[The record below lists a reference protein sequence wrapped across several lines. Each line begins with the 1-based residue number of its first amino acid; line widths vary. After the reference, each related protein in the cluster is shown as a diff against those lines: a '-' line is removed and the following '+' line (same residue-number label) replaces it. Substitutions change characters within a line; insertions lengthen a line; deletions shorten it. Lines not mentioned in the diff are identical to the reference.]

1 MHVIVLGAGVIGVT
15 TAWHLREA
23 GCDVTVIE
31 RETDVAQAT
40 SLGNAGV
47 IAPGYVTPWAAPGM
61 PGKIL
66 KYLFKPASPLIF
78 RPTLD
83 AAQWR
88 WIARWLRECE
98 FERFR
103 VNKQRMQR
111 IAYYSRACLHAFR
124 ERHPFDYGASR
135 GYLQLLRGAFDV
147 EMVQPALK
155 VLRDAGIAFR
165 ELDAAGCTAIEPGLR
180 WARQAPVGGIYL
192 PDDEAGD
199 CARFTRELRALCKA
213 NGVTFRFRTAI
224 HALDVVGGKVRGV
237 RVRAAGTDG
246 RSPRDESAGIDT
258 AGAGLHGGGRPDH
271 PASDRAASAG
281 TLPRDMLLAADAIVV
296 ALGVD
301 SAALLRPHGI
311 DVPLYPVK
319 GYSATLAVVDDEKA
333 PRAALMDESLKTAIT
348 RFGPTLRVAGT
359 AELGN
364 RHAAL
369 RQQALD
375 TLMKV
380 LDDWFPHAAERASA
394 RFWVGRRP
402 MTPDG
407 PPLLGASRIDGL
419 WLNVG
424 HGSTGW
430 AMSMGSGKV
439 LADLVTGRE
448 PEIDLSGLT
457 LARYER

>member
-31 RETDVAQAT
+31 READVAQAT

-111 IAYYSRACLHAFR
+111 IAYYSRARLHAFR
-124 ERHPFDYGASR
+124 ERYPFDYGASR

-147 EMVQPALK
+147 DMVQPALK

-199 CARFTRELRALCKA
+199 CARFTRELRVLCEA
-213 NGVTFRFRTAI
+213 HGVTFRFNTELR
-224 HALDVVGGKVRGV
+224 ALDVAGEKARGVHVVAVGGNHEGNGSGGARH
-237 RVRAAGTDG
+237 GT
-246 RSPRDESAGIDT
+246 T
-258 AGAGLHGGGRPDH
+258 
-271 PASDRAASAG
+271 
-281 TLPRDMLLAADAIVV
+281 LAADAIVV

-301 SAALLRPHGI
+301 SAGLLRPHGI

-333 PRAALMDESLKTAIT
+333 PCAALMDESLKTAIT

-364 RHAAL
+364 RHATL

-380 LDDWFPHAAERASA
+380 LDDWFPHAADRTSA
-394 RFWVGRRP
+394 RFWGGRRP

-407 PPLLGASRIDGL
+407 PPLLGASGIDGL

-439 LADLVTGRE
+439 VADLVTGRT
-448 PEIDLSGLT
+448 PEIDLAGLT
-457 LARYER
+457 LERYGR

>member
-31 RETDVAQAT
+31 READVAQAT

-124 ERHPFDYGASR
+124 ERYPFDYGASR

-147 EMVQPALK
+147 DMVQPALK

-199 CARFTRELRALCKA
+199 CARFTRELRALCEA
-213 NGVTFRFRTAI
+213 NGVAFRFNTELR
-224 HALDVVGGKVRGV
+224 ALDVAGGKARGV
-237 RVRAAGTDG
+237 RVAAVGGNHEGNGSGGARHGT
-246 RSPRDESAGIDT
+246 T
-258 AGAGLHGGGRPDH
+258 
-271 PASDRAASAG
+271 
-281 TLPRDMLLAADAIVV
+281 LAADAIVV

-301 SAALLRPHGI
+301 SAGLLRPYGI

-333 PRAALMDESLKTAIT
+333 PCAALMDESLKTAIT

-364 RHAAL
+364 RHATL

-380 LDDWFPHAAERASA
+380 LDDWFPHAADRASA

-407 PPLLGASRIDGL
+407 PPLLGASGIDGL

-439 LADLVTGRE
+439 VADLVTGRT
-448 PEIDLSGLT
+448 PEIDLAGLT
-457 LARYER
+457 LARYDG

>member
-31 RETDVAQAT
+31 READVAQAT

-103 VNKQRMQR
+103 VNKQRMQH

-124 ERHPFDYGASR
+124 ERYPFDYGASR

-147 EMVQPALK
+147 DMVQPALK

-199 CARFTRELRALCKA
+199 CARFTRELRALCEA
-213 NGVTFRFRTAI
+213 NGVAFRFNTELR
-224 HALDVVGGKVRGV
+224 ALDVAGGKARGV
-237 RVRAAGTDG
+237 RVAAMSGNREGNGSGGARHGT
-246 RSPRDESAGIDT
+246 T
-258 AGAGLHGGGRPDH
+258 
-271 PASDRAASAG
+271 
-281 TLPRDMLLAADAIVV
+281 LAADAIVV

-301 SAALLRPHGI
+301 SAGLLRPYGI

-333 PRAALMDESLKTAIT
+333 PCAALMDESLKTAIT

-380 LDDWFPHAAERASA
+380 LDDWFPHAADHTSA

-407 PPLLGASRIDGL
+407 PPLLGASGIDGL

-439 LADLVTGRE
+439 VADLVTGRA
-448 PEIDLSGLT
+448 PEIDLAGLT
-457 LARYER
+457 LARYGR

>member
-1 MHVIVLGAGVIGVT
+1 MHVIVLGAGVIGVA

-31 RETDVAQAT
+31 READVAQAT

-124 ERHPFDYGASR
+124 ERHPFEYGASR

-165 ELDAAGCTAIEPGLR
+165 ELDAAGCTAIEPGLC

-199 CARFTRELRALCKA
+199 CARFTRELRALCEA
-213 NGVTFRFRTAI
+213 NGVTFRFRTEI
-224 HALDVVGGKVRGV
+224 RALDVAGGKVRGV
-237 RVRAAGTDG
+237 RIAPVEAGSAA
-246 RSPRDESAGIDT
+246 RRDT
-258 AGAGLHGGGRPDH
+258 P
-271 PASDRAASAG
+271 
-281 TLPRDMLLAADAIVV
+281 LAADAIVV

-301 SAALLRPHGI
+301 SAGLLRPHGI

-364 RHAAL
+364 RHAVL

-380 LDDWFPHAAERASA
+380 LDDWFPHAADRTSA

-407 PPLLGASRIDGL
+407 PPLLGASGIDGL

-457 LARYER
+457 LARYGR

>member
-31 RETDVAQAT
+31 READVALAT

-124 ERHPFDYGASR
+124 DRHPFDYGASR

-165 ELDAAGCTAIEPGLR
+165 ELDAAGCAAIEPGLR

-199 CARFTRELRALCKA
+199 CARFTRELRALCEA
-213 NGVTFRFRTAI
+213 HGVTFRFRTGI
-224 HALDVVGGKVRGV
+224 RTLDVAGGRVHGV
-237 RVRAAGTDG
+237 RVDTQ
-246 RSPRDESAGIDT
+246 DENSTTRHEA
-258 AGAGLHGGGRPDH
+258 R
-271 PASDRAASAG
+271 
-281 TLPRDMLLAADAIVV
+281 LAADAIVV

-301 SAALLRPHGI
+301 SAGLLKPHGI

-380 LDDWFPHAAERASA
+380 LDDWFPHAADRASA

-407 PPLLGASRIDGL
+407 PPLLGASGIDGL

-457 LARYER
+457 LARYDR

>member
-31 RETDVAQAT
+31 READVAQAT

-124 ERHPFDYGASR
+124 DRYPFDYGASR
-135 GYLQLLRGAFDV
+135 GYLQLLRSAFDV

-199 CARFTRELRALCKA
+199 CARFTRELRALCEA

-224 HALDVVGGKVRGV
+224 RALDVAGGEVRGV
-237 RVRAAGTDG
+237 R
-246 RSPRDESAGIDT
+246 IDSLD
-258 AGAGLHGGGRPDH
+258 AGAAR
-271 PASDRAASAG
+271 
-281 TLPRDMLLAADAIVV
+281 RDALLAADAIVV

-301 SAALLRPHGI
+301 SAGLLRPLGI

-333 PRAALMDESLKTAIT
+333 PCAALMDESLKTAIT

-380 LDDWFPHAAERASA
+380 LDDWFPHAADRASA

-407 PPLLGASRIDGL
+407 PPLLGASGIDGL

-439 LADLVTGRE
+439 VADLVTGRA
-448 PEIDLSGLT
+448 PEIDLAGLT
-457 LARYER
+457 LARYDR

>member
-31 RETDVAQAT
+31 READVAQAT

-124 ERHPFDYGASR
+124 DRYPFDYGASR
-135 GYLQLLRGAFDV
+135 GYLQLLRSAFDV

-165 ELDAAGCTAIEPGLR
+165 EFDAAGCTAIEPGLR

-199 CARFTRELRALCKA
+199 CARFTRELRARCEA

-224 HALDVVGGKVRGV
+224 RALDVAGGEVRGV
-237 RVRAAGTDG
+237 R
-246 RSPRDESAGIDT
+246 IDSLD
-258 AGAGLHGGGRPDH
+258 AGA
-271 PASDRAASAG
+271 AAR
-281 TLPRDMLLAADAIVV
+281 RDALLAADAIVV

-301 SAALLRPHGI
+301 SAGLLRPLGI

-333 PRAALMDESLKTAIT
+333 PCAALMDESLKTAIT

-380 LDDWFPHAAERASA
+380 LDDWFPHAADRASA

-407 PPLLGASRIDGL
+407 PPLLGASGIDGL

-439 LADLVTGRE
+439 VADLVTGRA
-448 PEIDLSGLT
+448 PEIDLAGLT
-457 LARYER
+457 LARYDR

>member
-1 MHVIVLGAGVIGVT
+1 MHVIVLGAGVIGVA

-23 GCDVTVIE
+23 GCDVTVVE
-31 RETDVAQAT
+31 READVAQAT

-83 AAQWR
+83 RAQWR

-147 EMVQPALK
+147 EMAQPALK

-165 ELDAAGCTAIEPGLR
+165 ELDAAGRTAIEPGLR

-199 CARFTRELRALCKA
+199 CARFTRELRALCEA
-213 NGVTFRFRTAI
+213 NGVTFRLRTELR
-224 HALDVVGGKVRGV
+224 ALDVAGGRVRGA
-237 RVRAAGTDG
+237 RIAARDLRDDG
-246 RSPRDESAGIDT
+246 HRTRDDA
-258 AGAGLHGGGRPDH
+258 P
-271 PASDRAASAG
+271 
-281 TLPRDMLLAADAIVV
+281 LAADAVVV

-301 SAALLRPHGI
+301 SARLLRPYGI

-359 AELGN
+359 AELGS

-380 LDDWFPHAAERASA
+380 LDDWFPQAADRGSA

-407 PPLLGASRIDGL
+407 PPLLGASGIDGL

-439 LADLVTGRE
+439 LADLVTGRT

-457 LARYER
+457 LARY

>member
-31 RETDVAQAT
+31 READVAQAT

-98 FERFR
+98 FARFR

-147 EMVQPALK
+147 EMAQPALK

-180 WARQAPVGGIYL
+180 WARQPPVGGIYL

-199 CARFTRELRALCKA
+199 CARFTRELRALCEA

-224 HALDVVGGKVRGV
+224 RALDVAGGKVRGV
-237 RVRAAGTDG
+237 RVD
-246 RSPRDESAGIDT
+246 SLD
-258 AGAGLHGGGRPDH
+258 AGA
-271 PASDRAASAG
+271 AAR
-281 TLPRDMLLAADAIVV
+281 RDALLAADAIVV

-301 SAALLRPHGI
+301 SAGLLRPHGI

-333 PRAALMDESLKTAIT
+333 PCAALMDESLKTAIT

-364 RHAAL
+364 RRAAL

-380 LDDWFPHAAERASA
+380 LDDWFPHAADRASA

-407 PPLLGASRIDGL
+407 PPLLGASGIDGL

-439 LADLVTGRE
+439 VADLVTGRT
-448 PEIDLSGLT
+448 PEIDLAGLT
-457 LARYER
+457 LARYDG

>member
-31 RETDVAQAT
+31 READVAQAT

-124 ERHPFDYGASR
+124 DRYPFDYGASR

-180 WARQAPVGGIYL
+180 WARQTPVGGIYL

-199 CARFTRELRALCKA
+199 CARFTRELRALCEA
-213 NGVTFRFRTAI
+213 NGVTFRFRTEI
-224 HALDVVGGKVRGV
+224 RALDVASSRVRGV
-237 RVRAAGTDG
+237 RIDSPDEGAAA
-246 RSPRDESAGIDT
+246 RRDA
-258 AGAGLHGGGRPDH
+258 P
-271 PASDRAASAG
+271 
-281 TLPRDMLLAADAIVV
+281 LAADAIVV

-319 GYSATLAVVDDEKA
+319 GYSATLAVVDDAKA

-380 LDDWFPHAAERASA
+380 LDDWFPHAADRASA

-407 PPLLGASRIDGL
+407 PPLLGASGIDGL

-439 LADLVTGRE
+439 VADLVTGRE

-457 LARYER
+457 LARYDR

>member
-31 RETDVAQAT
+31 READVAQAT

-124 ERHPFDYGASR
+124 DRHPFDYGASR

-155 VLRDAGIAFR
+155 VLRDAGITFR

-180 WARQAPVGGIYL
+180 WARQAPSAASTCPTTKPATAHASRANCGHC
-192 PDDEAGD
+192 EAS
-199 CARFTRELRALCKA
+199 
-213 NGVTFRFRTAI
+213 GVTFRFRTQVR
-224 HALDVVGGKVRGV
+224 ALDVEAGRVRGV
-237 RVRAAGTDG
+237 RIVGTGDEDGGPNPRASNPGGTHRD
-246 RSPRDESAGIDT
+246 RSPPMRSSSRSVST
-258 AGAGLHGGGRPDH
+258 A
-271 PASDRAASAG
+271 PASCGRTAS
-281 TLPRDMLLAADAIVV
+281 TYRCI
-296 ALGVD
+296 
-301 SAALLRPHGI
+301 R
-311 DVPLYPVK
+311 
-319 GYSATLAVVDDEKA
+319 
-333 PRAALMDESLKTAIT
+333 
-348 RFGPTLRVAGT
+348 
-359 AELGN
+359 
-364 RHAAL
+364 
-369 RQQALD
+369 
-375 TLMKV
+375 
-380 LDDWFPHAAERASA
+380 
-394 RFWVGRRP
+394 
-402 MTPDG
+402 
-407 PPLLGASRIDGL
+407 
-419 WLNVG
+419 
-424 HGSTGW
+424 
-430 AMSMGSGKV
+430 
-439 LADLVTGRE
+439 
-448 PEIDLSGLT
+448 
-457 LARYER
+457 

>member
-31 RETDVAQAT
+31 READVAQAT

-124 ERHPFDYGASR
+124 DRYPFDYGASR
-135 GYLQLLRGAFDV
+135 GYLQLLRSAFDV

-199 CARFTRELRALCKA
+199 CARFTRELRALCEA

-224 HALDVVGGKVRGV
+224 RALDVAGGEVRGV
-237 RVRAAGTDG
+237 R
-246 RSPRDESAGIDT
+246 IDSLD
-258 AGAGLHGGGRPDH
+258 AGA
-271 PASDRAASAG
+271 AAR
-281 TLPRDMLLAADAIVV
+281 RDALLAADAIVV

-301 SAALLRPHGI
+301 SAGLLRPLGV

-333 PRAALMDESLKTAIT
+333 PCAALMDESLKTAIT

-380 LDDWFPHAAERASA
+380 LDDWFPHAADRASA

-407 PPLLGASRIDGL
+407 PPLLGASGIDGL

-439 LADLVTGRE
+439 VADLVTGRA
-448 PEIDLSGLT
+448 PEIDLAGLT
-457 LARYER
+457 LARYDR

>member
-31 RETDVAQAT
+31 READVAQAT

-124 ERHPFDYGASR
+124 ERYPFDYGASR

-147 EMVQPALK
+147 QMAQPALK

-199 CARFTRELRALCKA
+199 CARFTRELRTLCEA
-213 NGVTFRFRTAI
+213 NGVTFRFRTGVR
-224 HALDVVGGKVRGV
+224 ALDVAGGKVRGV
-237 RVRAAGTDG
+237 RVDSLEAGAAGQ
-246 RSPRDESAGIDT
+246 RDA
-258 AGAGLHGGGRPDH
+258 
-271 PASDRAASAG
+271 
-281 TLPRDMLLAADAIVV
+281 LLAADAIVV

-301 SAALLRPHGI
+301 SAGLLRPHGI

-333 PRAALMDESLKTAIT
+333 PSAALMDESLKTAIT
-348 RFGPTLRVAGT
+348 RFGPALRVAGT

-364 RHAAL
+364 RRAAL

-380 LDDWFPHAAERASA
+380 LDDWFPHAADRASA

-407 PPLLGASRIDGL
+407 PPLLGASGIEGL

-439 LADLVTGRE
+439 VADLVTGRV
-448 PEIDLSGLT
+448 PEIDLAGLT
-457 LARYER
+457 LARYDR

>member
-31 RETDVAQAT
+31 READVAQAT

-124 ERHPFDYGASR
+124 ERYPFDYGASR

-147 EMVQPALK
+147 DMVQPALK

-199 CARFTRELRALCKA
+199 CARFTRELRALCEA
-213 NGVTFRFRTAI
+213 NGVAFRFNTELR
-224 HALDVVGGKVRGV
+224 ALDVAGGKARGV
-237 RVRAAGTDG
+237 RVAAMSGNREGNGSGGARHGT
-246 RSPRDESAGIDT
+246 T
-258 AGAGLHGGGRPDH
+258 
-271 PASDRAASAG
+271 
-281 TLPRDMLLAADAIVV
+281 LAADAIVV

-301 SAALLRPHGI
+301 SAGLLRPYGI

-333 PRAALMDESLKTAIT
+333 PCAALMDESLKTAIT

-380 LDDWFPHAAERASA
+380 LDDWFPHAADRTSA

-407 PPLLGASRIDGL
+407 PPLLGASGIDGL

-439 LADLVTGRE
+439 VADLVTGRT
-448 PEIDLSGLT
+448 PEIDLAGLT
-457 LARYER
+457 LARYDE

>member
-1 MHVIVLGAGVIGVT
+1 MHVIVLGAGVIGVA

-31 RETDVAQAT
+31 READVAQAT

-124 ERHPFDYGASR
+124 ERHPFEYGASR

-180 WARQAPVGGIYL
+180 WARQAPVSGIYL

-199 CARFTRELRALCKA
+199 CARFTRELRALCEA
-213 NGVTFRFRTAI
+213 NDVTFRFRTEI
-224 HALDVVGGKVRGV
+224 RALDVAGGKVRGV
-237 RVRAAGTDG
+237 RIAPVEAGSAA
-246 RSPRDESAGIDT
+246 RRDT
-258 AGAGLHGGGRPDH
+258 P
-271 PASDRAASAG
+271 
-281 TLPRDMLLAADAIVV
+281 LAADAIVV

-301 SAALLRPHGI
+301 SAGLLRPHGI

-364 RHAAL
+364 RHAVL

-380 LDDWFPHAAERASA
+380 LDDWFPHAADRTSA

-407 PPLLGASRIDGL
+407 PPLLGASGIDGL

-457 LARYER
+457 LARYGR

>member
-1 MHVIVLGAGVIGVT
+1 MHVIVLGAGVIAVT

-31 RETDVAQAT
+31 READVAQAT

-124 ERHPFDYGASR
+124 DRYPFDYGASR
-135 GYLQLLRGAFDV
+135 GYLQLLRGTFDV

-199 CARFTRELRALCKA
+199 CARFTRELRALCEA
-213 NGVTFRFRTAI
+213 NGVAFRFRTEI
-224 HALDVVGGKVRGV
+224 RSLDVASGKVRGV
-237 RVRAAGTDG
+237 RVESVEEGAAARGEV
-246 RSPRDESAGIDT
+246 P
-258 AGAGLHGGGRPDH
+258 
-271 PASDRAASAG
+271 
-281 TLPRDMLLAADAIVV
+281 LAADAIVV

-301 SAALLRPHGI
+301 SAGLLRPHGI

-380 LDDWFPHAAERASA
+380 LDDWFPHAADRASA

-407 PPLLGASRIDGL
+407 PPLLGASGIDGL

-439 LADLVTGRE
+439 VADLVTGRE

-457 LARYER
+457 LARYDR

>member
-31 RETDVAQAT
+31 READVAQAT

-124 ERHPFDYGASR
+124 DRYPFDYGASR
-135 GYLQLLRGAFDV
+135 GYLQLLRSAFDV

-155 VLRDAGIAFR
+155 VLRDARIAFR

-199 CARFTRELRALCKA
+199 CARFTRELRALCEA

-224 HALDVVGGKVRGV
+224 RALDVAGGEVRGV
-237 RVRAAGTDG
+237 R
-246 RSPRDESAGIDT
+246 IDSLD
-258 AGAGLHGGGRPDH
+258 AGA
-271 PASDRAASAG
+271 AAR
-281 TLPRDMLLAADAIVV
+281 RDALLAADAIVV

-301 SAALLRPHGI
+301 SAGLLRPLGI

-333 PRAALMDESLKTAIT
+333 PCAALMDESLKTAIT

-380 LDDWFPHAAERASA
+380 LDDWFPHAADRASA

-407 PPLLGASRIDGL
+407 PPLLGASGIDGL

-439 LADLVTGRE
+439 VADLVTGRA
-448 PEIDLSGLT
+448 PEIDLAGLT
-457 LARYER
+457 LARYDR

>member
-1 MHVIVLGAGVIGVT
+1 MHVIVLGAGVIGVA

-31 RETDVAQAT
+31 READVAQAT

-83 AAQWR
+83 VAQWR

-124 ERHPFDYGASR
+124 DRHPFDYGASR

-147 EMVQPALK
+147 EMAQPALK
-155 VLRDAGIAFR
+155 VLRDAGITFR

-199 CARFTRELRALCKA
+199 CARFTRELRALCDA
-213 NGVTFRFRTAI
+213 NGVTFRFRTAVRT
-224 HALDVVGGKVRGV
+224 LDVEGGKVRGV
-237 RVRAAGTDG
+237 RVAARSDG
-246 RSPRDESAGIDT
+246 DGELRDAG
-258 AGAGLHGGGRPDH
+258 
-271 PASDRAASAG
+271 
-281 TLPRDMLLAADAIVV
+281 RDVDARDARDARLAADAVVV

-301 SAALLRPHGI
+301 SADLLRPYGI
-311 DVPLYPVK
+311 DVPVYPVK
-319 GYSATLAVVDDEKA
+319 GYSATLAVVDDDKA

-364 RHAAL
+364 RRAVL

-380 LDDWFPHAAERASA
+380 LDDWFPHAADRTSA

-407 PPLLGASRIDGL
+407 PPLLGASGVDGL

-457 LARYER
+457 LARYGR

>member
-31 RETDVAQAT
+31 READVAQVT

-78 RPTLD
+78 RPTPD
-83 AAQWR
+83 PAQWR

-155 VLRDAGIAFR
+155 VLRDAGITFR

-199 CARFTRELRALCKA
+199 CARFTRELRALCEA
-213 NGVTFRFRTAI
+213 HGVTFRFRTEI
-224 HALDVVGGKVRGV
+224 RTLDVAGGKVRGV
-237 RVRAAGTDG
+237 RVDSLEAGDG
-246 RSPRDESAGIDT
+246 AQR
-258 AGAGLHGGGRPDH
+258 GAR
-271 PASDRAASAG
+271 
-281 TLPRDMLLAADAIVV
+281 LAADAIVV

-301 SAALLRPHGI
+301 SASLLRPYGI

-380 LDDWFPHAAERASA
+380 LDDWFPHAADRASA

-407 PPLLGASRIDGL
+407 PPLLGASGIDGL

-439 LADLVTGRE
+439 VADLVTGHE

-457 LARYER
+457 LARYGR

>member
-31 RETDVAQAT
+31 READVAQAT

-124 ERHPFDYGASR
+124 DRYPFDYGASR
-135 GYLQLLRGAFDV
+135 GYLQLLRSAFDV

-199 CARFTRELRALCKA
+199 CARFTRELRARCEA

-224 HALDVVGGKVRGV
+224 RVLDVAGGEVRGV
-237 RVRAAGTDG
+237 R
-246 RSPRDESAGIDT
+246 IDSLD
-258 AGAGLHGGGRPDH
+258 AGA
-271 PASDRAASAG
+271 AAR
-281 TLPRDMLLAADAIVV
+281 RDALLAADAIVV

-301 SAALLRPHGI
+301 SAGLLRPLGV

-333 PRAALMDESLKTAIT
+333 PCAALMDESLKTAIT

-380 LDDWFPHAAERASA
+380 LDDWFPHAADRASA

-407 PPLLGASRIDGL
+407 PPLLGASGIDGL

-439 LADLVTGRE
+439 VADLVTGRA
-448 PEIDLSGLT
+448 PEIDLAGLT
-457 LARYER
+457 LARYDR